1 MSSNKNKGKDK
12 GKKGKGKKGKDKGK
26 GKSNTITS
34 TTSTTRTLDDF
45 YKETLER
52 IYKISSKLDTVVKLS
67 TSSRNTSFKTKT
79 HNNNTTAFM
88 STMYISGHPLLTLHN
103 FEQSKETPFLDL
115 VDYIINNH
123 RDLPKKEVN
132 AILDFIEKEIERG
145 LNQYSST
152 L

>member
-26 GKSNTITS
+26 GKSNTISS

-52 IYKISSKLDTVVKLS
+52 IDEISSKLDTVEQFSIPNSK
-67 TSSRNTSFKTKT
+67 RSFTRKT
-79 HNNNTTAFM
+79 HIDNTKAFIN
-88 STMYISGHPLLTLHN
+88 TMYISGHPLSTLHN
-103 FEQSKETPFLDL
+103 FEQSKETDFLDL
-115 VDYIINNH
+115 VAYIINNH
-123 RDLPKKEVN
+123 RDLSKEEVN
-132 AILDFIEKEIERG
+132 AILKFIETEIERG